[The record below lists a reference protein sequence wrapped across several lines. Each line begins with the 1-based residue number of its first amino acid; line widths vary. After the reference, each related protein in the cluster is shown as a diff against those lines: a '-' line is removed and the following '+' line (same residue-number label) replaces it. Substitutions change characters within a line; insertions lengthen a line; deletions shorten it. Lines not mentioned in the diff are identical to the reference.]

1 MTSEIEQAEA
11 EVQQALEHL
20 RQKLTRYKQI
30 ARKPPLFLHDKP
42 APTLRSDAFGQGRI
56 YAGRHQMM
64 AALARG
70 DTGAEV
76 GVQAGVFSRFLLD
89 DIQPKVLHLFD
100 MSDKWLRDDVR
111 NDPRTTLHLG
121 DSSTQLGKQP
131 DASFDWI
138 YIDGDHSYQ
147 GVMKDAKQALLK
159 IKPGGL
165 LVFNDYTLWSP
176 GEAMSYGVMACVNGL
191 VNDGLDV
198 LGVAL
203 TETGYFDIA
212 LKAPA

>member
-1 MTSEIEQAEA
+1 MTSDIDQARLD
-11 EVQQALEHL
+11 VQEALEQL
-20 RQKLTRYKQI
+20 RSKLTRYKQI

-42 APTLRSDAFGQGRI
+42 APPMRDTAFGLSRI

-76 GVQAGVFSRFLLD
+76 GVQAGIFSRFLLD
-89 DIQPKVLHLFD
+89 KIQPKALHLFD
-100 MSDKWLRDDVR
+100 MSDKWLRADVR
-111 NDPRTTLHLG
+111 DDPRTALHLG
-121 DSSTQLGKQP
+121 DSSSQLAKQP
-131 DASFDWI
+131 DNFFDWI
-138 YIDGDHSYQ
+138 YIDGDHSYK

-159 IKPGGL
+159 VKPGGL

-212 LKAPA
+212 LKAPQ